1 MSSGRRTATIDPREQ
16 PAYSLTEAARYLKL
30 PAATLRAWTLGR
42 PYPTSKGEGRFR
54 PVIRPAQAKP
64 PVLSFWNL
72 VEAHVLRALRAEHG
86 ASIDAVRKAVDYAE
100 RKLEIEHLL
109 LRPELRSDAGRLFLD
124 RYGELINLSASG
136 QLAMRQVM
144 NAYLKRITWDDSR
157 LPVRLHPFLM
167 GDVASAEMPIAID
180 PRVSFGRPVVASRG
194 ISTAAIAWRIDAG
207 ETPEDVAA
215 DYDLTTEDV
224 ERAVVYERAA

>member
-1 MSSGRRTATIDPREQ
+1 MSSGRRTATNDPREQ
-16 PAYSLTEAARYLKL
+16 PAYPLIEAARYLKL
-30 PAATLRAWTLGR
+30 PTATLRAWTLGR

-109 LRPELRSDAGRLFLD
+109 LRPSFDPTPGVC
-124 RYGELINLSASG
+124 SWT
-136 QLAMRQVM
+136 AMG
-144 NAYLKRITWDDSR
+144 S
-157 LPVRLHPFLM
+157 
-167 GDVASAEMPIAID
+167 
-180 PRVSFGRPVVASRG
+180 
-194 ISTAAIAWRIDAG
+194 
-207 ETPEDVAA
+207 
-215 DYDLTTEDV
+215 
-224 ERAVVYERAA
+224 